1 MTIDVKK
8 SKKPVNY
15 NKAITYLENR
25 VADINNNKSNE
36 LIWILEHPSIFT
48 AGKSYQSSDIIDK
61 SISIIFCINT
71 IIL

>member
-25 VADINNNKSNE
+25 VVDIDNDKSNE

-48 AGKSYQSSDIIDK
+48 AGKRYNK
-61 SISIIFCINT
+61 RE
-71 IIL
+71 IL